1 MAGLCY
7 SQKFCQ
13 NSAERKLVL
22 MSDVGYDLGIHQI
35 SQHTTYYTTANMFE
49 AILKIQSFFE
59 SLDIILSNSMH
70 KDFAQTYITSGLM
83 R

>member
-1 MAGLCY
+1 MNY
-7 SQKFCQ
+7 SQ
-13 NSAERKLVL
+13 NSVDRTFAL

-59 SLDIILSNSMH
+59 RLEISLSNSIH
-70 KDFAQTYITSGLM
+70 KDFAQTYTT
-83 R
+83 